1 MNKIKNL
8 FKLINLI
15 GANKYYVMFLIILM
29 LVSSILDL
37 ISLGLIAPYISSIFD
52 LENNNTNILFSK
64 FNFLNSVKSDQLIL
78 LFTIFLLVV
87 FFLKAI
93 FSILI
98 RWLIS
103 LFAFK
108 QYAKLQVKLMSAYQ
122 NMRYD
127 DYILRSTSEYIRNVR
142 SLCSYCL
149 SNIDSMLRVIS
160 ELIIFI
166 LILVFLALL
175 NFKILLFLFLIITPI
190 FIVYEFILKPINLKL
205 GKEKV
210 DAAKQMYKNIDSG
223 MRGLKE
229 IRILSRENFFI
240 KKLEIFGAKIYRT
253 QKISSLISDSPRY
266 VFEFFVVSAAL
277 IVFLI
282 LSTKNLDFKNYLP
295 ALGVFLLAGLR
306 LLPSLS
312 LITSSLSRIGY
323 VQYSVEKVCD
333 DLERYKGNKN
343 KEKKNEKN
351 NNEFKS
357 IKLENFSFNYKNIND
372 KVFQN
377 ADFQISRNNC
387 IGIIGKSGSG
397 KTTLVDILL
406 GLLNPTEGKL
416 IFNNVITKDASQS
429 FHGEIAYLP
438 QEPIILD
445 EDIKTNVT
453 LYSDKNSIDYKRLLE
468 SLEKANLRNVINNLP
483 KKIDTILG
491 EGGIRLSGGQ
501 NKRLALARAFY
512 HGKNVVV
519 MDEATS
525 SLDIESENYIAEQI
539 RELKGKFTIIII
551 SHHMNILKY
560 CDKIFKVENNKINLL
575 KTLS

>member
-142 SLCSYCL
+142 ELCSDCL

-166 LILVFLALL
+166 VILVFLALL

-406 GLLNPTEGKL
+406 GLLNPPEGKL

>member
-1 MNKIKNL
+1 MNKIRNL

-15 GANKYYVMFLIILM
+15 GANKYYVSFLIILM
-29 LVSSILDL
+29 LISSALDL

-52 LENNNTNILFSK
+52 LENNSATTFTSKFIMFNSIKTDDLILF
-64 FNFLNSVKSDQLIL
+64 
-78 LFTIFLLVV
+78 FTIFFLIV

-93 FSILI
+93 FSIII

-122 NMRYD
+122 NMKYE
-127 DYILRSTSEYIRNVR
+127 DYILRTTSEYIRNVR
-142 SLCSYCL
+142 ELCSDCL

-160 ELIIFI
+160 EVIIFVVI
-166 LILVFLALL
+166 IIFLALL

-190 FIVYEFILKPINLKL
+190 FIIYEFILKPINLKL

-229 IRILSRENFFI
+229 IRILSRENFFTE
-240 KKLEIFGAKIYRT
+240 KLAIFGSKIYRT

-266 VFEFFVVSAAL
+266 VFEFFVVSSAL
-277 IVFLI
+277 IVFMI
-282 LSTKNLDFKNYLP
+282 LSSKNLDFKNYLP

-323 VQYSVEKVCD
+323 VQYSVEKVCE
-333 DLERYKGNKN
+333 DLEQYKENKN
-343 KEKKNEKN
+343 KETKNEKN
-351 NNEFKS
+351 NKEFDS
-357 IKLENFSFNYKNIND
+357 IKLENFSFNYKNINR

-377 ADFQISRNNC
+377 SDFSVSRNNC
-387 IGIIGKSGSG
+387 IGIIGESGSG

-406 GLLNPTEGKL
+406 GLLNPTEGN
-416 IFNNVITKDASQS
+416 IFFNNVLTKGSSKIFQ
-429 FHGEIAYLP
+429 GEIAYLP

-453 LYSDKNSIDYKRLLE
+453 LYSDKNKIDYNRLFDALKR
-468 SLEKANLRNVINNLP
+468 ANMKNVIDNLP
-483 KKIDTILG
+483 KKLDTILG
-491 EGGIRLSGGQ
+491 EDGIRLSGGQ

-512 HGKNVVV
+512 HGKNVVI

-560 CDKIFKVENNKINLL
+560 CDKIFKVENNKINLH
-575 KTLS
+575 KTTK

>member
-142 SLCSYCL
+142 ELCSDCL

-166 LILVFLALL
+166 VILVFLALL

-453 LYSDKNSIDYKRLLE
+453 LYSDKNSIDYKRLIE